1 MVMDDTRDAHGD
13 QWAALVP
20 ELLVTDLNRSLAFY
34 IDGCGFRLR
43 FARPEDGF
51 AYLALG
57 DAQIM
62 LEQASAD
69 SWITGPLTPPL
80 GRGINFQIEVEDI
93 AGLEDRVVALGTPLF
108 RPPMTEWYRVGD
120 VEHCQT
126 QFLIQ
131 DPDGYL
137 LRCMQHLGER
147 PVSQAPSAGDAA

>member
-57 DAQIM
+57 GAQIM

-93 AGLEDRVVALGTPLF
+93 AGLEDRVKALGTPLF

-120 VEHCQT
+120 VEHGQT

-137 LRCMQHLGER
+137 LRFMQHLGER
-147 PVSQAPSAGDAA
+147 PVSRAPSAGDAA